1 MCYQVWLHAGV
12 CDSPLRRLYRALRGA
27 IAMKD
32 ARARR
37 VALCLVVS
45 PAVAI
50 GGLAADARAR
60 RDASAKDE
68 PAIEALARRL
78 PTSDLALSG
87 GARWLRAV
95 SLEDPSAAF
104 ADGPALPDPDP
115 AGAAMAPP
123 VEVWRA
129 MAVDRGRE

>member
-1 MCYQVWLHAGV
+1 MT
-12 CDSPLRRLYRALRGA
+12 
-27 IAMKD
+27 D

-37 VALCLVVS
+37 IAFVLVVS
-45 PAVAI
+45 PVAVI
-50 GGLAADARAR
+50 GALAADAHAR
-60 RDASAKDE
+60 RLASAKDTQ
-68 PAIEALARRL
+68 AIETLARRL

-115 AGAAMAPP
+115 AGGSIAPP
-123 VEVWRA
+123 VEVWDAIVTRS
-129 MAVDRGRE
+129 RK